1 MQQLPGQESKEGRL
15 LFTPRETGNS
25 AGAQADAVPETNLT
39 RSVVTTMVFVSLLVG
54 MVAVGYLFGTMRT
67 RRSEK
72 DMPSPFGK
80 HSR

>member
-1 MQQLPGQESKEGRL
+1 MI
-15 LFTPRETGNS
+15 
-25 AGAQADAVPETNLT
+25 
-39 RSVVTTMVFVSLLVG
+39 FVSVLVG
-54 MVAVGYLFGTMRT
+54 VVAVGYLVGTMRA